1 MMIICNVCTIQ
12 LTVWCGKEW
21 KFYFWKIILINF
33 LIFSEKEFHK
43 YEEEE
48 PFCCVVWLQ
57 IVFMGGFALS
67 QFLVNVFENKFF
79 VLKCCIRVLVI
90 SGLIASGAGNV
101 YLFAIA
107 WWASYIFFKNCAE
120 FLFVYIFV
128 YLFVYIFL
136 GLLWRLHLQP
146 LICWWFL
153 MY

>member
-1 MMIICNVCTIQ
+1 MKLI
-12 LTVWCGKEW
+12 
-21 KFYFWKIILINF
+21 FFSWKIIF
-33 LIFSEKEFHK
+33 LYFISENELHK

-48 PFCCVVWLQ
+48 PFCCVLWLQ

-107 WWASYIFFKNCAE
+107 W
-120 FLFVYIFV
+120 
-128 YLFVYIFL
+128 
-136 GLLWRLHLQP
+136 
-146 LICWWFL
+146 
-153 MY
+153 

>member
-1 MMIICNVCTIQ
+1 MQ
-12 LTVWCGKEW
+12 
-21 KFYFWKIILINF
+21 
-33 LIFSEKEFHK
+33 FHK

-48 PFCCVVWLQ
+48 PFWCVLWLQ

-107 WWASYIFFKNCAE
+107 W
-120 FLFVYIFV
+120 
-128 YLFVYIFL
+128 
-136 GLLWRLHLQP
+136 
-146 LICWWFL
+146 
-153 MY
+153 